1 VPKADETFLQK
12 QVNKLFTRSFRIVFK
27 TREILL
33 LFHKMDPEKVQQI
46 ISETERA
53 AQKVLTTKDELS
65 ALDFRRQKTREAL
78 RALKNEISANKNSPE
93 KKMWLSLGN
102 LFVKTETSKAH
113 NLLQK
118 GVKGI

>member
-1 VPKADETFLQK
+1 
-12 QVNKLFTRSFRIVFK
+12 
-27 TREILL
+27 
-33 LFHKMDPEKVQQI
+33 MDPEKVQQI

>member
-1 VPKADETFLQK
+1 
-12 QVNKLFTRSFRIVFK
+12 
-27 TREILL
+27 
-33 LFHKMDPEKVQQI
+33 MDPEKVQQI

-53 AQKVLTTKDELS
+53 AQKVLTTKDELI